1 MKADRNIKI
10 DGVWYR
16 CGDELPEQ
24 KVSEPVKAAE
34 PEPVAEPEPEPVT
47 EPESEPEDPAAEA
60 QPEEKPEAEKPKNV
74 RTSANRRKANA
85 K

>member
-34 PEPVAEPEPEPVT
+34 PEPVAEPEPEP
-47 EPESEPEDPAAEA
+47 EDPVAEA
-60 QPEEKPEAEKPKNV
+60 QPEKKPEAEKPKNV

-85 K
+85 N

>member
-34 PEPVAEPEPEPVT
+34 PETVAEPEP
-47 EPESEPEDPAAEA
+47 EPEDPAAEA
-60 QPEEKPEAEKPKNV
+60 QPEEKPDAEKPKNV